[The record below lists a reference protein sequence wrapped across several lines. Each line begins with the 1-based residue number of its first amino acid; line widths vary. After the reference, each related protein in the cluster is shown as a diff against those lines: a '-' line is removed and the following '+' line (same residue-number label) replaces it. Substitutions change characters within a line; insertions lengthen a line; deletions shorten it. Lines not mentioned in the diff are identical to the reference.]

1 MPRGVDDE
9 FACWSGKMGNSESG
23 AIWKAVPHCLMWCL
37 WHERNSQTFSGEEQ
51 SVPALKY
58 SFLQTLYEWLKASNL
73 ISAYYLAE
81 MHDNWRPMALVVLD
95 FGSILVRDWNSFCR
109 IFKFDIRDGTEVKFW
124 HEYSGVVVVLQIC
137 ISRALWYYPA
147 LGMLQSQT

>member
-58 SFLQTLYEWLKASNL
+58 SFLQTLYEWEAYGSCGVRLWKY
-73 ISAYYLAE
+73 IS
-81 MHDNWRPMALVVLD
+81 
-95 FGSILVRDWNSFCR
+95 RDWNSFCR